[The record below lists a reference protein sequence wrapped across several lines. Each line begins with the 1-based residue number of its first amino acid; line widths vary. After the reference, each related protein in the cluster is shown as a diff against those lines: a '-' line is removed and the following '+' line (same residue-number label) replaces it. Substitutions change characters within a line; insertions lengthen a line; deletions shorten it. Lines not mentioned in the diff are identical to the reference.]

1 MTRSPSPVWP
11 VSPGVDPRRQ
21 GDPEDLSL
29 HHELRPDV
37 PALGHDL
44 TRGSGNPHQFSSV
57 QSLSRV

>member
-1 MTRSPSPVWP
+1 M
-11 VSPGVDPRRQ
+11 DPRRQ
-21 GDPEDLSL
+21 GDPEGLSL

-37 PALGHDL
+37 PALGRDL